1 MKKGVPKDCTF
12 QKINFRVK
20 FDMTSITISH
30 IKKSTM
36 IYSHMKLSQTL
47 FVSFLCMLGSFIMSD
62 SKPLQLSSYY
72 GDAISLKL
80 REPSTLREE
89 AIYFGSISDGNM
101 KKIFFDENI
110 FVNFQ
115 SLSSKGDRIAI
126 KGDYFDLNSAVYQKH
141 KKAPQVLLVIDTV
154 GNVLNR
160 IDMELIRGYSWSP
173 AGDKI
178 VFIEGKRSDKDDF
191 WRPEYGKAIWV
202 LDAVTGTKN
211 ILCRADSNQNFQD
224 VTWEKFDG
232 NIYVKMMVHLEY
244 GTRHGIFKYDLAKM
258 SFVPTPYKSLD
269 FSPDGKYYYYWDDS
283 PVHLIY
289 SRETNEPVTFGQ
301 DSNFQLLDWFS
312 DGRNTYALGF
322 APGGF
327 YVVNLDTGRDKL
339 VSRPDENLRI
349 PFPVGVSKGK
359 PMWIKSNENGSLQI
373 FTR

>member
-1 MKKGVPKDCTF
+1 MNYSSHK
-12 QKINFRVK
+12 R
-20 FDMTSITISH
+20 ISQ
-30 IKKSTM
+30 I
-36 IYSHMKLSQTL
+36 L
-47 FVSFLCMLGSFIMSD
+47 FVSCLCILGSFIMTE
-62 SKPLQLSSYY
+62 SKPLNLSSTV

-80 REPSTLREE
+80 RETGTLRE

-160 IDMELIRGYSWSP
+160 LDLELIRGYSWNP
-173 AGDKI
+173 AGEKI

-191 WRPEYGKAIWV
+191 WRPHYGKAVWI
-202 LDAVTGTKN
+202 LDAVSNTKE

-232 NIYVKMMVHLEY
+232 NIYVAMMVHLEH
-244 GTRHGIFKYDLAKM
+244 GTHHGIFKYDLAKM

-269 FSPDGKYYYYWDDS
+269 FSPDGKYYYYNDDR
-283 PVHLIY
+283 PVSIIY
-289 SRETNEPVTFGQ
+289 RRKSNEAVTINGIDQDAYFQVLSWYVDDRE
-301 DSNFQLLDWFS
+301 
-312 DGRNTYALGF
+312 TYALVIASGSF
-322 APGGF
+322 WS
-327 YVVNLDTGRDKL
+327 VNLDTGNAKL
-339 VSRPDENLRI
+339 VPKPEDNLRT
-349 PFPVGVSKGK
+349 PFPIGLSKGK
-359 PMWIKSNENGSLQI
+359 PMWIKSNEDGSLQV
-373 FTR
+373 FTN

>member
-1 MKKGVPKDCTF
+1 
-12 QKINFRVK
+12 
-20 FDMTSITISH
+20 
-30 IKKSTM
+30 M

-47 FVSFLCMLGSFIMSD
+47 FVSFLCMLGSFIMSE
-62 SKPLQLSSYY
+62 SKPLGLSSTV

-80 REPSTLREE
+80 RENGTLRE

-126 KGDYFDLNSAVYQKH
+126 KGSYFDLNSAVYQKH

-160 IDMELIRGYSWSP
+160 LDLELIRGYSWSP

-191 WRPEYGKAIWV
+191 WRPQYGKAVWI
-202 LDAVTGTKN
+202 LDTVAGTKN
-211 ILCRADSNQNFQD
+211 VLCRADSNQNFQD

-232 NIYVKMMVHLEY
+232 NIYVEMMVNLEY
-244 GTRHGIFKYDLAKM
+244 GTHHGIFKYDLAKM

-269 FSPDGKYYYYWDDS
+269 FSPDGKYYYYSDDS
-283 PVHLIY
+283 PVHIIY
-289 SRETNEPVTFGQ
+289 SRETNEAVTFGQ
-301 DSNFQLLDWFS
+301 DSNFQLLDWFV
-312 DGRNTYALGF
+312 DEKNTYTVRL

-327 YVVNLDTGRDKL
+327 WIVNLDTGSAKL
-339 VSRPDENLRI
+339 VPKPEDNLRS
-349 PFPVGVSKGK
+349 PFPIGISNGK
-359 PMWIKSNENGSLQI
+359 PMWIKSNENGSLQV
-373 FTR
+373 FTK